1 MLDTDGFDLDS
12 LKRADCYHFS
22 IPFEYIEKNYGN
34 DIYEVAIAC
43 MEIDVDWDESNG
55 GYTISYSCP
64 DEYLIDSA
72 QGNSGI
78 DEFFENEVYF
88 KLIGELDS
96 EGISREAIC
105 L

>member
-55 GYTISYSCP
+55 G
-64 DEYLIDSA
+64 
-72 QGNSGI
+72 
-78 DEFFENEVYF
+78 
-88 KLIGELDS
+88 
-96 EGISREAIC
+96 
-105 L
+105 